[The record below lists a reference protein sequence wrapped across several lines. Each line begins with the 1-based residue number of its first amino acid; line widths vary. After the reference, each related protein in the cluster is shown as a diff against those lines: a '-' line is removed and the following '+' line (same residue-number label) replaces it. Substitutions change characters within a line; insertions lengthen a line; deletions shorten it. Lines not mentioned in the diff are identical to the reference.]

1 VSEASRGEERI
12 SAAER
17 HERLS
22 ADERAQRL
30 IGTVHGTI
38 VGASVLA
45 VSGGVSSSLE
55 AIEAGLYVL
64 ATVVVFWIAHGWGHA
79 LGFRAA
85 GMPEHGFFKC
95 LRDQLPIVESVIPPL
110 AALGLAE
117 AVGASAETAIDVAI
131 WVCVGQ
137 LALLGVGVAH
147 REGLPPHRVA
157 MTAAGCASLGMVMV
171 ALKAIVH

>member
-1 VSEASRGEERI
+1 MDQI

-17 HERLS
+17 HERLR

-45 VSGGVSSSLE
+45 VSGGISSSLE
-55 AIEAGLYVL
+55 ALEAGLYVL

-110 AALGLAE
+110 VALALAE
-117 AVGASAETAIDVAI
+117 AAGASADAAIEIAI

-137 LALLGVGVAH
+137 LALLGAGVAR

-157 MTAAGCASLGMVMV
+157 MTAAGCGALGLVMV

>member
-1 VSEASRGEERI
+1 VSEAPRGDEQI

-17 HERLS
+17 HKRLS
-22 ADERAQRL
+22 ADQQAQRL

-38 VGASVLA
+38 VAASVLA
-45 VSGGVSSSLE
+45 VSGGVSSTLE
-55 AIEAGLYVL
+55 AVEAGLYVL

-95 LRDQLPIVESVIPPL
+95 LVDQLPIVESVVPPL
-110 AALGLAE
+110 VALGLAE
-117 AVGASAETAIDVAI
+117 AAGASADTAIDLAI

-137 LALLGVGVAH
+137 LALLGVGVAR

-157 MTAAGCASLGMVMV
+157 TTALGCAALGMVMV

>member
-1 VSEASRGEERI
+1 MSDAPSRGDQI
-12 SAAER
+12 SEAER
-17 HERLS
+17 HERLLG
-22 ADERAQRL
+22 DERAQRL

-45 VSGGVSSSLE
+45 VSGGVTSSL
-55 AIEAGLYVL
+55 AAVEAGLYVL

-79 LGFRAA
+79 LGYRAA
-85 GMPEHGFFKC
+85 GLPEHGFLKC

-110 AALGLAE
+110 VALGLAS
-117 AVGASAETAIDVAI
+117 AVGASADTAIDVAI

-137 LALLGVGVAH
+137 LGLLGVGVAR
-147 REGLPPHRVA
+147 REGLPPHRVVT
-157 MTAAGCASLGMVMV
+157 TALGCAALGLVMV

>member
-1 VSEASRGEERI
+1 LRG
-12 SAAER
+12 
-17 HERLS
+17 
-22 ADERAQRL
+22 DERAQRL

-45 VSGGVSSSLE
+45 VSGGVGDSLE
-55 AIEAGLYVL
+55 ALYAGLYVF

-85 GMPEHGFFKC
+85 GMPEHGFLQC
-95 LRDQLPIVESVIPPL
+95 LKDQLPIVESVIPPL
-110 AALGLAE
+110 VAMALASAA
-117 AVGASAETAIDVAI
+117 GASDDTAIDVAI

-137 LALLGVGVAH
+137 LGLLGVGVAR

-157 MTAAGCASLGMVMV
+157 TTALGCAALGLVMV

>member
-1 VSEASRGEERI
+1 MATPAGTDAI
-12 SAAER
+12 
-17 HERLS
+17 S

-45 VSGGVSSSLE
+45 VSGGVGDALDPVE
-55 AIEAGLYVL
+55 TGVYVL
-64 ATVVVFWIAHGWGHA
+64 ATVVVFWIAHAWGHV

-85 GMPEHGFFKC
+85 GVQGQGALKC
-95 LRDQLPIVESVIPPL
+95 LGDQLPIVEAVVAPL
-110 AALGLAE
+110 GALAIAGFA
-117 AVGASAETAIDVAI
+117 GASDEDAIDVAI

-137 LALLGVGVAH
+137 LALLGVGVGR
-147 REGLPPHRVA
+147 REGQPPHRIA
-157 MTAAGCASLGMVMV
+157 LTAAGCAALGVVMV

>member
-1 VSEASRGEERI
+1 MSEAPKAFDPI
-12 SAAER
+12 
-17 HERLS
+17 H

-30 IGTVHGTI
+30 VGTVHGTI
-38 VGASVLA
+38 VAASVFA

-55 AIEAGLYVL
+55 AVEAGLYVL
-64 ATVVVFWIAHGWGHA
+64 ATVIVFWIAHGWGHA

-110 AALGLAE
+110 VALGLAE
-117 AVGASAETAIDVAI
+117 VVGASADTAIDVAI

-137 LALLGVGVAH
+137 LGLLGAGVA
-147 REGLPPHRVA
+147 RCEGLPPHRVA
-157 MTAAGCASLGMVMV
+157 ATAAGCAALGMVMV

>member
-1 VSEASRGEERI
+1 VSEAPRGEERI
-12 SAAER
+12 NAAER
-17 HERLS
+17 HERLA

-38 VGASVLA
+38 VSASVLA
-45 VSGGVSSSLE
+45 VSGGVSSTLE
-55 AIEAGLYVL
+55 AAEAGLYVL

-95 LRDQLPIVESVIPPL
+95 LRDQLPILESVIPPL
-110 AALGLAE
+110 VAMGLAE
-117 AVGASAETAIDVAI
+117 AFGASADAAIDFAI

-137 LALLGVGVAH
+137 LGLLGVGVAR
-147 REGLPPHRVA
+147 REGLPPHRVLT
-157 MTAAGCASLGMVMV
+157 TALGCAGLGLVMV

>member
-1 VSEASRGEERI
+1 MSDASSREDQI

-17 HERLS
+17 HERLRG
-22 ADERAQRL
+22 DERAQRL

-45 VSGGVSSSLE
+45 VSGGVTSSL
-55 AIEAGLYVL
+55 AAVEAGLYVL

-79 LGFRAA
+79 LGYRAA
-85 GMPEHGFFKC
+85 GLPEHGFFKC

-110 AALGLAE
+110 VALGLAS
-117 AVGASAETAIDVAI
+117 AVGASADTAIDVAI

-137 LALLGVGVAH
+137 LGLLGVGVAR
-147 REGLPPHRVA
+147 REGLPPHRVVT
-157 MTAAGCASLGMVMV
+157 TALGCAALGLVMV